1 MARPV
6 KPRKLLIPHRNIS
19 FVPEGDSIHKTE
31 SITLL
36 SEEYETIKLVDYES
50 MNHLEAAKILHV
62 SRPTLTRIYEKARK
76 KISECLVE
84 GKTLKLSGGNSIY
97 IESWYGCRD
106 CNSVFNIPDRKRFG
120 DNCPVCSSVSIKSFQ
135 KSDLKL

>member
-6 KPRKLLIPHRNIS
+6 KPRKLLIPHRDIS

-36 SEEYETIKLVDYES
+36 SEEYESIKLVDYEK

-62 SRPTLTRIYEKARK
+62 SRPTITRIYERARK
-76 KISECLVE
+76 KIAECLVE

-97 IESWYGCRD
+97 IENWFRCEK
-106 CNSVFNIPDRKRFG
+106 CNSFFNIPDPEKFG
-120 DNCPVCSSVSIKSFQ
+120 YYCPVCSSDSINSFQ
-135 KSDLKL
+135 KSEL